1 MGIGASGL
9 GSLSEY
15 CQMTLSSSKLHS
27 CIVIADDHG
36 PDWAPAVHGDA
47 QPRPVQYSR
56 LGASPTLLQKALIRA
71 SRIARP
77 SQIAVTVLEEDRDFW
92 ESSLWFVPP
101 ANRFVSDNRA
111 TSELS
116 RAAALL
122 SIADKW
128 PSSIVTILPARCY
141 VEQEWILSAALKEA
155 MLCLQGVSEG
165 IITLGMRDMQEGID
179 EDYLVVARAHRGP
192 GFTIQGIA
200 RRPVPWVARS
210 LQGQGAMV
218 ASGIMIGYAGAFA
231 AHISAQWPGL
241 TLKLNRLAAAAAA
254 VAEECEVPSSL
265 QRGVPTTILR
275 TLRCH
280 PPSLT
285 QRVFRVSHCGW
296 SSLKSPRAVSRVST
310 FMANPTDGPY
320 SDSNE
325 INPSARVAAEE
336 L

>member
-1 MGIGASGL
+1 
-9 GSLSEY
+9 
-15 CQMTLSSSKLHS
+15 MTLSSSNLHS
-27 CIVIADDHG
+27 CIVIADDHE
-36 PDWAPAVHGDA
+36 PDWAPAVHCDA
-47 QPRPVQYSR
+47 QPGPVQYSR
-56 LGASPTLLQKALIRA
+56 LGSSPTLLQKALIRA

-77 SQIAVTVLEEDRDFW
+77 SQIAVTVLEEERDCW

-101 ANRFVSDNRA
+101 ANHFVSDNRA

-128 PSSIVTILPARCY
+128 PSGIVTILPARCY
-141 VEQEWILSAALKEA
+141 VEQEWILSAALQEA
-155 MLCLQGVSEG
+155 IHCLPGVREG

-179 EDYLVVARAHRGP
+179 EDYFVVARAHCGP
-192 GFTIQGIA
+192 GFTIRGIA
-200 RRPVPWVARS
+200 RRPIPWIARS

-218 ASGIMIGYAGAFA
+218 ASGIMIGYAGVFA

-241 TLKLNRLAAAAAA
+241 TLKLNRLAAAAAV
-254 VAEECEVPSSL
+254 VADECEVPSSL
-265 QRGVPTTILR
+265 QRGVPNTILR

-280 PPSLT
+280 PPSLA

-296 SSLKSPRAVSRVST
+296 STLKSPRAVSRVSA
-310 FMANPTDGPY
+310 FMADSADDAY
-320 SDSNE
+320 SDPNCTA
-325 INPSARVAAEE
+325 PSARVAAED